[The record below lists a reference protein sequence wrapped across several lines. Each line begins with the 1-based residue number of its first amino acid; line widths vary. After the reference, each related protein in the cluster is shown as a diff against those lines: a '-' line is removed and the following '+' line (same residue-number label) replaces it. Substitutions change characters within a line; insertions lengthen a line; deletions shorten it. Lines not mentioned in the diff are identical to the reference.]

1 MTLELIG
8 KANQTVLQ
16 KVSRE
21 SPMTV
26 LREDIAAFER
36 VRADLESSHLKQWV
50 VFQGGELQGIFPDF
64 ESAATL
70 AVDRFG
76 SGACLIR
83 QIGAPAAIQ
92 LPGGMI
98 FTPSHALSASRV

>member
-1 MTLELIG
+1 VTGVDWLGKPIG
-8 KANQTVLQ
+8 VSKAA
-16 KVSRE
+16 RE
-21 SPMTV
+21 SPMTI
-26 LREDIAAFER
+26 LRDDIAAFEKM
-36 VRADLESSHLKQWV
+36 RAELEAAHAKEWV
-50 VFQGGELQGIFPDF
+50 VIHGGELQGVFNDF
-64 ESAATL
+64 EEAATL
-70 AVDRFG
+70 AVERFG

>member
-1 MTLELIG
+1 
-8 KANQTVLQ
+8 
-16 KVSRE
+16 
-21 SPMTV
+21 MTV
-26 LREDIAAFER
+26 LRDDIETFER
-36 VRADLESSHLKQWV
+36 MRAELEANHSKQWV
-50 VFQGGELQGIFPDF
+50 VIHNGEFQGVFEDF
-64 ESAATL
+64 EQAATL

-83 QIGAPAAIQ
+83 QVGAPAAIQ

>member
-1 MTLELIG
+1 MTI
-8 KANQTVLQ
+8 
-16 KVSRE
+16 
-21 SPMTV
+21 
-26 LREDIAAFER
+26 LRDDIAAFEAM
-36 VRADLESSHLKQWV
+36 RAELESAHAKAWV
-50 VFQGGELQGIFPDF
+50 VIHSGELQGVFDDF
-64 ESAATL
+64 EAAATL

-83 QIGAPAAIQ
+83 QLGAPAAIQ